1 MDIGATL
8 RGMRKRKRLKQT
20 EVVKMLGIPFGTYN
34 SYETKGVEPP
44 IETLIKLAE
53 LFGTDINKIVGF
65 KTEEDFEKERQ
76 KLRKESLLNLL
87 RAERIIVNSLITELE
102 KHCEEDEDNG

>member
-8 RGMRKRKRLKQT
+8 REMRKRKRLKQT
-20 EVVKMLGIPFGTYN
+20 EVVKMLGIPVGTYN

-44 IETLIKLAE
+44 IKTLIKLAE
-53 LFGTDINKIVGF
+53 LFGTDMNKIVGF